1 LTRAQVQATQA
12 WVAVRASRIAW
23 LALALFVA
31 CGALGPASSHAA
43 GSPPRTPFRVAA
55 DSILQYVQSQQLPN
69 GRIRILLQFSGP
81 VQGRSL
87 TVGANANYVVQFSGA
102 VLAPTVP
109 NIIPVNLPPVQTVS
123 VTQQGNA
130 LTVTLSMTQP
140 VQPKLLNAPGY
151 LSILEVPGG
160 GAPAQQNTY
169 QPQQQAAPQ
178 PGGASQT
185 QIIRLHYA
193 DVSEVVGI
201 LTGNGS
207 IAPGNQFNP
216 QPTNIGS
223 QNVGTT
229 FGGINTGQNTQPF
242 QQFSQYQQGVPSEQQ
257 ALGQRIT
264 DNIAVDRRLN
274 AIILT
279 GTPDQIAQAQDLIAK
294 IDVPVQSVLLDTQVL
309 EVNDTGARSIG
320 LPFNQSETSPIS
332 HIFNT
337 QAQILN
343 NIPSQAVAGALAIQ
357 SDIWALVSEG
367 KAKVLASPKILTQDG
382 LSASILTGD
391 SLPIRVTTPVGV
403 GGVGA
408 VSSQVE
414 YINVGV
420 NLQILPRVTGNGGV
434 DADVYSQVSSV
445 TGFDSSGDPQIST
458 RQAQTKV
465 NLLEGQTLVIGGLLQ
480 QRDIRNLQ
488 KVWLLGDIPIVGYL
502 FRFYTETKQ
511 DTNLVITVTP
521 HIVPAPTGA
530 LGAPPASAT
539 PAPQMGPG
547 SSPGSAPGQGQTQGP
562 GQAPRLQ

>member
-1 LTRAQVQATQA
+1 
-12 WVAVRASRIAW
+12 
-23 LALALFVA
+23 
-31 CGALGPASSHAA
+31 
-43 GSPPRTPFRVAA
+43 VAA

-69 GRIRILLQFSGP
+69 GRVRVLFQFSGP
-81 VQGRSL
+81 VQAHPV
-87 TVGANANYVVQFSGA
+87 TAGANANYVIQFAGA

-123 VTQQGNA
+123 VTQQANA
-130 LTVTLSMTQP
+130 LTVTLAMTQP
-140 VQPKLLNAPGY
+140 MQPRLLNAPGY
-151 LSILEVPGG
+151 LEILEVPST
-160 GAPAQQNTY
+160 GAAPQQNTF
-169 QPQQQAAPQ
+169 QPQQQQPPQ
-178 PGGASQT
+178 PSGGTLT
-185 QIIRLHYA
+185 QIVRLHYA
-193 DVSEVVGI
+193 DVSEIVGI
-201 LTGNGS
+201 LTGNGN
-207 IAPGNQFNP
+207 IAPGNVFNP

-223 QNVGTT
+223 QSVGGT
-229 FGGINTGQNTQPF
+229 FGGLNTGQQSIQPF
-242 QQFSQYQQGVPSEQQ
+242 QQFSQYQQGVGTTEQQ
-257 ALGQRIT
+257 ALGQRVT

-279 GTPDQIAQAQDLIAK
+279 GTADQIAQAQALIAK

-367 KAKVLASPKILTQDG
+367 KARVLASPKILTQDG

-434 DADVYSQVSSV
+434 DADIYSQVSSV

-488 KVWLLGDIPIVGYL
+488 KVWLLGDIPLVGYL

-511 DTNLVITVTP
+511 NTNLVITVTP
-521 HIVPAPTGA
+521 HIVPAPTGG
-530 LGAPPASAT
+530 LGSQMPQSPYPPPQSQSPQMQQGT
-539 PAPQMGPG
+539 PQPAPG
-547 SSPGSAPGQGQTQGP
+547 PGQGQS
-562 GQAPRLQ
+562 PRL